1 MSGIDPILAGYEI
14 LRAGQEAIYED
25 LHQHPEPSHHEHR
38 TARCV
43 ARGTAEIRRGAVAA
57 DGHHARS
64 VRRLRGH
71 REALGPVRLPQGPGL
86 EIDPGPDVIHAHP
99 RTHYLAGRLSALDA
113 RLEDAHMSCSMHT
126 KASASDSDQGIGQ

>member
-14 LRAGQEAIYED
+14 LRAGQEALYKD
-25 LHQHPEPSHHEHR
+25 LHQHSEPSHHEHR

-43 ARGTAEIRRGAVAA
+43 ARGTAEIRRGAAAA

-86 EIDPGPDVIHAHP
+86 ESTPDPTSSMHI
-99 RTHYLAGRLSALDA
+99 RERSYLAGRLSALDA
-113 RLEDAHMSCSMHT
+113 RLEDAHMSCSMQT
-126 KASASDSDQGIGQ
+126 KA